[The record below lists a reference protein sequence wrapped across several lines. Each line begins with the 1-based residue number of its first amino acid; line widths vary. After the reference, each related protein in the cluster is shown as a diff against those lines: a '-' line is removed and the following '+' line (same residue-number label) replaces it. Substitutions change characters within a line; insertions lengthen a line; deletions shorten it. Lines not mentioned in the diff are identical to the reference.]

1 MMVVRSTVVI
11 IVMIFNTMLFA
22 KTLPKTTLAMASS
35 HFDRGNF
42 KEALL
47 VLNTLD
53 IHADLDSSDD
63 MKLAFKI
70 RAISYHA
77 VNDEKNALE
86 TIKELLF
93 LDPDYT
99 FDPFDTPAPV
109 VKLAQQQKALIEEK
123 NKQLASIRTDNNS
136 QEHRND
142 QLERRLVIAPPHPVV
157 TLFPL
162 GINHFYLQSPT
173 KGATY
178 LSLQLIGLATNIGGF
193 WWKRSYLDGFGSSHL
208 KDEAMHA
215 RFETAQVVQWV
226 GFTALLLSFSVS
238 VIDAVL
244 SLKKTPAQKIM
255 SDEITLMHGQ

>member
-1 MMVVRSTVVI
+1 MMLVRSTIVI
-11 IVMIFNTMLFA
+11 VIMIFNTILFA
-22 KTLPKTTLAMASS
+22 KTLPKTTLTIASS
-35 HFDRGNF
+35 HFDRGDF
-42 KEALL
+42 KEALSTL
-47 VLNTLD
+47 KTLD
-53 IHADLDSSDD
+53 IHADLDNSDD

-93 LDPDYT
+93 LDPDYA
-99 FDPFDTPAPV
+99 FDPFDTPAQV

-123 NKQLASIRTDNNS
+123 NKQLASVKTDNDF
-136 QEHRND
+136 QAHRTN
-142 QLERRLVIAPPHPVV
+142 QLERGLVIERPHPVV

-162 GINHFYLQSPT
+162 GINHFYLHSPT

-208 KDEAMHA
+208 KDESMHA

-226 GFTALLLSFSVS
+226 GFTTLLLSFSVS
-238 VIDAVL
+238 VIDALL
-244 SLKKTPAQKIM
+244 SLKKTSAQNTT
-255 SDEITLMHGQ
+255 SDEITLRHAQ